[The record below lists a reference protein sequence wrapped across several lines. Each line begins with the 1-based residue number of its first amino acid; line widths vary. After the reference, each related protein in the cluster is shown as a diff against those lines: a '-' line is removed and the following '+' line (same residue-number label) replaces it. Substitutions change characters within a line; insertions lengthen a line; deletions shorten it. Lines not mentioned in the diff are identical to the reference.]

1 MKKIIGV
8 IILLITLGDGSY
20 AQTKTVSLE
29 EAVRLGL
36 ANSKKLHLSQY
47 QINEYT
53 SQLAQSKDAT
63 LPSVKASAGYSH
75 ALMLSQQF
83 YLPGGDQ
90 SNPKPMELPFDNT
103 MYQATLSINQPL
115 FSGNQYKYARQSAE
129 LMVEMSKLNAETDKD
144 EVIYN
149 IISAYI
155 NYYKLKQNQKVL
167 AQNLDDIEKKLTQI
181 KQYESQ
187 GLATKNDVLRFELQ
201 KSEMQLA
208 AIELENTGNSVN
220 YNLNILLG
228 LPDSTVIEEQDL
240 NFKLML
246 NDDFQYYLSQALK
259 ERKELSSLRFEE
271 RLSEINIRKAKD
283 SKLPTLGFGGNLYYI
298 NPSKEIVPKEGT
310 YLAPFIAG
318 VNVGWDI
325 SNLYKSKNK
334 INQAKIQKEETLER
348 AGLLTDQ
355 IKSEVNRNYTQF
367 KVALEKI
374 NVLQKAIV
382 QATENERIT
391 ESKFMNNLASTTDRI
406 DAQTLLYQA
415 KINLELAKSD
425 ATQAYYTL
433 LKSTGNIQ
441 L

>member
-1 MKKIIGV
+1 M
-8 IILLITLGDGSY
+8 
-20 AQTKTVSLE
+20 
-29 EAVRLGL
+29 
-36 ANSKKLHLSQY
+36 
-47 QINEYT
+47 
-53 SQLAQSKDAT
+53 
-63 LPSVKASAGYSH
+63 
-75 ALMLSQQF
+75 
-83 YLPGGDQ
+83 
-90 SNPKPMELPFDNT
+90 
-103 MYQATLSINQPL
+103 
-115 FSGNQYKYARQSAE
+115 
-129 LMVEMSKLNAETDKD
+129 
-144 EVIYN
+144 
-149 IISAYI
+149 
-155 NYYKLKQNQKVL
+155 
-167 AQNLDDIEKKLTQI
+167 
-181 KQYESQ
+181 
-187 GLATKNDVLRFELQ
+187 
-201 KSEMQLA
+201 
-208 AIELENTGNSVN
+208 N